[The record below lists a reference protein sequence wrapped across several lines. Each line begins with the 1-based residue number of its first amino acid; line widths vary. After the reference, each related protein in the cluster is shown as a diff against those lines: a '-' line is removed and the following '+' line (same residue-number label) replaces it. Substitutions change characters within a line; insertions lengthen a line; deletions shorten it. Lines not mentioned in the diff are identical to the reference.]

1 MPGDRA
7 SPNLP
12 YPAQI
17 EAYGG
22 GGFRFAGMSH
32 RGSLLCLPSGVWA
45 IGVAAADAI
54 GETELALIFA
64 SAPPIEH
71 LLIGTGRDPWLTP
84 HALDKRFRARGIVP
98 ETMTTGPAVRTYNL
112 LLSEGRRIG
121 ALLIAVD

>member
-17 EAYGG
+17 ETYGA

-32 RGSLLCLPSGVWA
+32 RGSLLCLSNGIWA
-45 IGVAAADAI
+45 IDLVAAEAI
-54 GETELALIFA
+54 GEAELALIFA

-84 HALDKRFRARGIVP
+84 QALDKRFRARGIVP